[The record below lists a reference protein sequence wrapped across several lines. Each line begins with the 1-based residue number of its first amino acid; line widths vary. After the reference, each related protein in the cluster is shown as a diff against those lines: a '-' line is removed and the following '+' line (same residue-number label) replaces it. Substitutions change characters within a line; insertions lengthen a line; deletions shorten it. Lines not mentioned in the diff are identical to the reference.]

1 MIKANLTWGNES
13 NKVEALEDSDCLLI
27 LTTPELLASQLF
39 HFSTPAKTYIEQVFD
54 DEGFAGNKGECV
66 FVQGLKAFKTSY
78 IPDTENSGQ
87 NKISQQLAEVKRVLF
102 YGVDFALD
110 RKSVV

>member
-1 MIKANLTWGNES
+1 MIKANLIWANES
-13 NKVEALEDSDCLLI
+13 NKFQTLDDSDCLLI

-39 HFSTPAKTYIEQVFD
+39 HFSTPARAYIGQVFD

-87 NKISQQLAEVKRVLF
+87 NKISQQ
-102 YGVDFALD
+102 
-110 RKSVV
+110 